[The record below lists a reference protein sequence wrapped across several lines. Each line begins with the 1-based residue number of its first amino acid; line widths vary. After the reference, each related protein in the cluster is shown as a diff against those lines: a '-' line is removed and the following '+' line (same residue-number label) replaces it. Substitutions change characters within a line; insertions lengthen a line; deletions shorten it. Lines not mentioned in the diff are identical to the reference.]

1 MNKFIMMKAKKWSKW
16 VWVKAK
22 NNPMYS
28 IPLVLIVAYFIWKQF
43 MANYTGANVITA
55 SDVTKYQPDA
65 FGFGIASTDT
75 EAVNFFAQTTNDI
88 LRQLRVEW
96 WQTYKTNV
104 FTDITVLNTA
114 EMVDT
119 KVNLDQFERAGVY
132 LFLGRFL
139 CPALTK
145 FRHETEKDR
154 FERMG
159 EFYMSEY
166 NKEWRTILEDGVEY
180 DETGDGTIQVSERE
194 PLHGFRRLTR

>member
-1 MNKFIMMKAKKWSKW
+1 
-16 VWVKAK
+16 
-22 NNPMYS
+22 
-28 IPLVLIVAYFIWKQF
+28 

-65 FGFGIASTDT
+65 FGFGISSTDT

-96 WQTYKTNV
+96 WQTYKTNI

-132 LFLGRFL
+132 FFLGRFF

-145 FRHETEKDR
+145 FRPETEKDR
-154 FERMG
+154 FERMA
-159 EFYMSEY
+159 EYYMSEY
-166 NKEWRTILEDGVEY
+166 NKEWRTVLEDGVEY

>member
-1 MNKFIMMKAKKWSKW
+1 
-16 VWVKAK
+16 
-22 NNPMYS
+22 
-28 IPLVLIVAYFIWKQF
+28 
-43 MANYTGANVITA
+43 MANYTGADVIVA
-55 SDVTKYQPDA
+55 GDVTKYQPDA
-65 FGFGIASTDT
+65 FGFGIAAGDT

-96 WQTYKTNV
+96 WPVYKTNI

-139 CPALTK
+139 LPALTK
-145 FRHETEKDR
+145 FRPETEKDR
-154 FERMG
+154 FERMA
-159 EFYMSEY
+159 EYYMSQY
-166 NKEWRTILEDGVEY
+166 NIEWRMILEDGVEY
-180 DETGDGTIQVSERE
+180 DVDADGTIISNERE